1 MKEEKANEPNLGK
14 TSEGVSEII
23 ISLVRHQVN
32 VHCAVTE
39 ARPRE
44 RLGARCGGM
53 WSTRGSLCIFVSSF
67 SGFSSGI

>member
-14 TSEGVSEII
+14 TSEGVNEII
-23 ISLVRHQVN
+23 ISLVRHQGN

-44 RLGARCGGM
+44 GQGVGGM
-53 WSTRGSLCIFVSSF
+53 WSTRGSLCTFTSSF

>member
-14 TSEGVSEII
+14 TSEGVNEII
-23 ISLVRHQVN
+23 TSLVRHRVN
-32 VHCAVTE
+32 VHCTVTE

-53 WSTRGSLCIFVSSF
+53 CSTRGSLCTFASSF
-67 SGFSSGI
+67 SGFNSGI